1 MSAAIRDCVSAC
13 GTCNS
18 FQMEQPKEPL
28 MPQKV
33 PNRPW
38 SKVGVDLFTL
48 DKAKYIIIVDDY
60 SNFFE
65 IRAVSDTRSSSVIT
79 SLKSHFSR
87 DGISNIV
94 GCDNGPQFSPS
105 DFKMFSKEWDFEHI
119 TSSPHY
125 ARSNGKIEKAVN
137 TAKPILKKAKFNDK
151 DPYLA
156 LLDWRNTPTEDL
168 DSSPV
173 QNLMGRGPGLSSQLQ
188 QE

>member
-1 MSAAIRDCVSAC
+1 MFLLAERAIHFKWNNPRSPSCHRNYPTDPGQRSVWIS
-13 GTCNS
+13 
-18 FQMEQPKEPL
+18 L
-28 MPQKV
+28 HWI
-33 PNRPW
+33 RR
-38 SKVGVDLFTL
+38 
-48 DKAKYIIIVDDY
+48 IITVDDY

-79 SLKSHFSR
+79 SLKWQFAR
-87 DGISNIV
+87 DGISSIV
-94 GCDNGPQFSPS
+94 GYDNGPQFSPS

-125 ARSNGKIEKAVN
+125 ARSDGKIEKAVN
-137 TAKPILKKAKFNDK
+137 TAKRILKKAKFNHK

-156 LLDWRNTPTEDL
+156 LLDWRNTPTEGL

-173 QNLMGRGPGLSSQLQ
+173 QKLMGRGPGLSSQLQ

>member
-1 MSAAIRDCVSAC
+1 
-13 GTCNS
+13 
-18 FQMEQPKEPL
+18 MEQLKEPL
-28 MPQKV
+28 VPQKV

-65 IRAVSDTRSSSVIT
+65 IRAVSDTRYSEVIA
-79 SLKSHFSR
+79 SLKSQFAIH
-87 DGISNIV
+87 GISNIV
-94 GCDNGPQFSPS
+94 RCDNGPQFSS

-119 TSSPHY
+119 TSSPHHV
-125 ARSNGKIEKAVN
+125 RSNGKIEKAVN
-137 TAKPILKKAKFNDK
+137 TATRIHKKAKFDRK

-156 LLDWRNTPTEDL
+156 LLDWRNAPTDGL

-173 QNLMGRGPGLSSQLQ
+173 QKLMGRGPGLSSQLQ
-188 QE
+188 QDY